1 MSKAGPRA
9 RANQQ
14 SSPALR
20 VQAVGRRIFASDD
33 LYHFLLTISW
43 TRFFVSAAI
52 VYLLVNLL
60 FACAYAIRP
69 GSVSGAT
76 SFGDVF
82 FFSVQTMSTI
92 GYGTMAPASLYAHVL
107 VTAEAITGIF
117 AVALVTGITFAKF
130 ARPTARVLF
139 AAHPVI
145 GNRDG
150 VPHLMFRMA
159 NWRHNQILDAELK
172 VLLLLS
178 EQTQEGETMRI
189 PTPLTLV
196 RPSTTLFFLTWIPMH
211 KIDETSPLYGRGT
224 LERLHASGAQIVLS
238 LSGTDETL
246 ASTIHARQVY
256 ELTDIVVGAR
266 YGDVLTLLPDGSRL
280 IDYAKFDEVVPV
292 EASLGPESPPS

>member
-1 MSKAGPRA
+1 MSQRT

-14 SSPALR
+14 TAPQLR
-20 VQAVGRRIFASDD
+20 VSAIGRKLTASDD

-43 TRFFVSAAI
+43 VRFFAASAV
-52 VYLLVNLL
+52 VYLLVNFL
-60 FACAYAIRP
+60 FACAYTLQP
-69 GSVSGAT
+69 GSVSGST
-76 SFGDVF
+76 SFRDTF

-92 GYGTMAPASLYAHVL
+92 GYGTMGPASLYAHIL
-107 VTAEAITGIF
+107 VTAQAITGIF

-178 EQTQEGETMRI
+178 ERTREGETMRI
-189 PTPLTLV
+189 PTPLRLV

-211 KIDETSPLYGRGT
+211 RIDETSPLFGRGT
-224 LERLHASGAQIVLS
+224 LERLHADGAQLVLS

-256 ELTDIVVGAR
+256 ELKDIVVGAR
-266 YGDVLTLLPDGSRL
+266 YSDVLTVLADGSRE
-280 IDYAKFDEVVPV
+280 IDYSKFDDTVPV
-292 EASLGPESPPS
+292 EADLGPESPPG